1 MCFNKL
7 QENVL
12 REVLV
17 AEERLLNAQQSI
29 RQNLAS
35 GENPQGLLCRE
46 EKSYIDCIKIDQ

>member
-1 MCFNKL
+1 MSFNKL

-35 GENPQGLLCRE
+35 GENSQGLLCRE
-46 EKSYIDCIKIDQ
+46 EKSYMDCIKIDQ